1 MNSGRHT
8 SPKHLPNGLHQEH
21 NMFCPSWSGNT
32 RGLAFRAL
40 LTLTEAVPPG
50 DSVLVRTSDAE
61 LHLARETLD
70 LLYRSDAATT
80 A

>member
-8 SPKHLPNGLHQEH
+8 STNQLPNGWIQDQGPA
-21 NMFCPSWSGNT
+21 FPAWPDQT
-32 RGLAFRAL
+32 RGLAQRTL
-40 LTLTEAVPPG
+40 LRLTEAVPPG
-50 DSVLVRTSDAE
+50 ETVFNRISDAE

-70 LLYRSDAATT
+70 LLYRGDAATT